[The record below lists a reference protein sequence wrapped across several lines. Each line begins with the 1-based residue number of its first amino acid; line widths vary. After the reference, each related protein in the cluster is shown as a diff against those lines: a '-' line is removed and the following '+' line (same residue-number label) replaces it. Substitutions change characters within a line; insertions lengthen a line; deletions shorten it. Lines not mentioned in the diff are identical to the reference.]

1 MEYNIVVLNGTV
13 QKFKSWSKLVDWWF
27 VFKSQ
32 IICFAV
38 LEHLQ
43 SFFVRLV
50 INSYLVIAKGSKY
63 YWATYI
69 IFFIHT
75 CIHICL
81 TMTVL
86 KVLFPLFFFYI
97 YYFCAWLN
105 FVEGQSSRKDIVTG
119 TSNKVLYSWLWMVN
133 GKMFHVYW
141 WQYLQITKGKTS
153 VLC

>member
-1 MEYNIVVLNGTV
+1 MEYNIVDLNGTV

-86 KVLFPLFFFYI
+86 KVLFSLFFFIFIIFVLGLTLLKVSLQGRTLSQAPVIRYYI
-97 YYFCAWLN
+97 ADCEW
-105 FVEGQSSRKDIVTG
+105 
-119 TSNKVLYSWLWMVN
+119 
-133 GKMFHVYW
+133 
-141 WQYLQITKGKTS
+141 
-153 VLC
+153 